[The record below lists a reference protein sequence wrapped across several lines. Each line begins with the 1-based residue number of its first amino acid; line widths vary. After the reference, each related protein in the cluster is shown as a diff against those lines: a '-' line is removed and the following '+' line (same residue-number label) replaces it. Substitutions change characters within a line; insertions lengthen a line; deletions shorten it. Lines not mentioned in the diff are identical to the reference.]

1 MAQRILSPLR
11 LPFRHIGAVFPKSK
25 IVTLAVKTNFAMGAN
40 FQHARKFRDQL
51 ENNSVQFFF
60 AEFLKARISPER
72 IEHWIELKQRRSE
85 RTRQSACVRYREQFL

>member
-25 IVTLAVKTNFAMGAN
+25 LVRLAVKTNFAMGPN

-51 ENNSVQFFF
+51 ENIQCSF
-60 AEFLKARISPER
+60 S
-72 IEHWIELKQRRSE
+72 S
-85 RTRQSACVRYREQFL
+85 QSF